1 MSIKS
6 TLTIAGLISLAL
18 PQTVMACAVC
28 ITGADDSSAN
38 AFNWSMLFLLG
49 TPYLVA
55 GSIAG
60 WLYYCYRRAA
70 AKRDATAEGEPIV
83 HLAMDQKE
91 SGR

>member
-1 MSIKS
+1 MNSKC
-6 TLTIAGLISLAL
+6 TLMAAALFSFLL

-38 AFNWSMLFLLG
+38 AFNWSMLFLLS

-70 AKRDATAEGEPIV
+70 ANRDAIAESEPLV
-83 HLAMDQKE
+83 HLVLDQKE
-91 SGR
+91 GGR